1 MRDTQRCPTTL
12 RIRVIPRNSN
22 ILLLIMPHHSNT
34 SEFSSRVGCFDTDGR
49 LDTDDFED
57 MCSGLRTAA
66 AAAVAVIPVKPTTSS
81 TISLPATPTDTV
93 IILRSLTPDRMPL
106 RMVMVYVSRVV
117 CFMEEK
123 EDVG

>member
-1 MRDTQRCPTTL
+1 M
-12 RIRVIPRNSN
+12 
-22 ILLLIMPHHSNT
+22 
-34 SEFSSRVGCFDTDGR
+34 DTDG
-49 LDTDDFED
+49 FED

-66 AAAVAVIPVKPTTSS
+66 AAVAVIPVKPTTSSTISS

-123 EDVG
+123 EDVCG